1 MRAGHA
7 IKKTNKIVILPPK
20 ICILPFCVLSL
31 QRELRHTSC
40 INLNLNNITHHEQN
54 TTFKKPPVT
63 QFALVKKPQI
73 TQISI
78 GKKTTNLHEL
88 TLIQLDKMLTL
99 ARL

>member
-1 MRAGHA
+1 M
-7 IKKTNKIVILPPK
+7 
-20 ICILPFCVLSL
+20 
-31 QRELRHTSC
+31 
-40 INLNLNNITHHEQN
+40 N

-99 ARL
+99 ATH

>member
-1 MRAGHA
+1 M
-7 IKKTNKIVILPPK
+7 NKL
-20 ICILPFCVLSL
+20 LRNRLSHRF
-31 QRELRHTSC
+31 Q
-40 INLNLNNITHHEQN
+40 
-54 TTFKKPPVT
+54 
-63 QFALVKKPQI
+63 LVKKPQI

>member
-1 MRAGHA
+1 M
-7 IKKTNKIVILPPK
+7 
-20 ICILPFCVLSL
+20 
-31 QRELRHTSC
+31 
-40 INLNLNNITHHEQN
+40 N

-73 TQISI
+73 TQIST

-99 ARL
+99 ATH

>member
-40 INLNLNNITHHEQN
+40 INLNLNNITHHEHY
-54 TTFKKPPVT
+54 
-63 QFALVKKPQI
+63 
-73 TQISI
+73 
-78 GKKTTNLHEL
+78 TN
-88 TLIQLDKMLTL
+88 
-99 ARL
+99 